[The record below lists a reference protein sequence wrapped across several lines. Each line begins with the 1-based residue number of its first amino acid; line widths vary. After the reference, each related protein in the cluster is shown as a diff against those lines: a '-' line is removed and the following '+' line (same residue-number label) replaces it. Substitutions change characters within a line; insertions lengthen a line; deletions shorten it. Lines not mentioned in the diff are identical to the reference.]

1 MAILLNLPS
10 TTYAVNTQKVAVN
23 LSQSITQVEISL
35 THFDWPTGPCIEYEV
50 FWSGVSAGKTTIGG
64 GVVRD
69 KAGNPTGL
77 STVTTINNGVPYGF
91 STCHVSVSVL
101 QSLTTAILVES
112 I

>member
-23 LSQSITQVEISL
+23 LGQSITNVLITL

-69 KAGNPTGL
+69 KTGIPTGL
-77 STVTTINNGVPYGF
+77 SMITTVNNGVPGSF

-101 QSLTTAILVES
+101 QTLTTAILVES